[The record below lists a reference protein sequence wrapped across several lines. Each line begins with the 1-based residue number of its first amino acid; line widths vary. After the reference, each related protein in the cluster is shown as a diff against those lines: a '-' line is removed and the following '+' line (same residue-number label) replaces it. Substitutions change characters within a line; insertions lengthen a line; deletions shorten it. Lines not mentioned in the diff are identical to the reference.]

1 MEGKLQIFSFLSCD
15 EKYFQKTV
23 HRKNAY
29 ALPRYGRV
37 QYTDN
42 TMGSI
47 IQPQYESFGPQYEIE
62 RPFIRVLLVMVVWNV
77 VIYFQKNML

>member
-1 MEGKLQIFSFLSCD
+1 
-15 EKYFQKTV
+15 
-23 HRKNAY
+23 
-29 ALPRYGRV
+29 
-37 QYTDN
+37 
-42 TMGSI
+42 MGSI